1 MNCQRTRSPYTA
13 NRFAPR
19 LEQLSDRVVP
29 SCTANLAGGV
39 LTITGDNHSNDIQIT
54 DDGTTVTVACDGD
67 ASQDFTDVTKIV
79 VKSGNGG
86 DTVGY
91 DLTSDG
97 TVAITRDVDVHLGN
111 GQDTFNGSATGDLI
125 DGSALSVTAHGDNGK
140 DVVNLVVDGGV
151 ATGATLDVLLCG
163 GNGKDVVD
171 SSYTGQLLGDLAWKV
186 NGGNG
191 KDELTANP
199 TFDPGSTGLANVEI
213 KGWHAPDTITLLV
226 TDNSGDDGDPTTTND
241 PSTLDPASTFEV
253 DGSHKH
259 DNLDISDEV
268 EVVSAH
274 K

>member
-1 MNCQRTRSPYTA
+1 MNRQRTRTQHA
-13 NRFAPR
+13 THRFAPR

-29 SCTANLAGGV
+29 SCTADLVGGV
-39 LTITGDNHSNDIQIT
+39 LTITGDSHSNDIQIT
-54 DDGTTVTVACDGD
+54 DDGATVTVTCDGD

-79 VKSGNGG
+79 VKSGSGG

-97 TVAITRDVDVHLGN
+97 TVAVTREVDVHLGN

-151 ATGATLDVLLCG
+151 LAGATLDVLLCG
-163 GNGKDVVD
+163 GNGKDVID
-171 SSYTGQLLGDLAWKV
+171 SSYAGQLLGELTWQVK
-186 NGGNG
+186 GGNG
-191 KDELTANP
+191 KDELTANS
-199 TFDPGSTGLANVEI
+199 TFDAGSTGLANVEI
-213 KGWHAPDTITLLV
+213 KGCRAPDTMTLLV
-226 TDNSGDDGDPTTTND
+226 ADNSGDDGDDTTED
-241 PSTLDPASTFEV
+241 VSTLDPASTFEV